1 MTDNMTIVS
10 RRDRRHQASL
20 ARAVVHNAGTFGRG
34 AAVAVAATGLVV
46 STGAAANAGVGS
58 ASVNDGREVT
68 TLQVSQS
75 DLTVERASNNTAVTV
90 TASPSVDLTF
100 DRPSV
105 GSESAPE
112 PTPEPEVETETQSVA
127 LSHTLHDYL
136 PGTRGLVEQ
145 LAELEGVSAEGLFE
159 QLFADG
165 TFVDENGVLDHG
177 ALAARVAE
185 LSPQQAEEPAQQET
199 QEQAPQQEAPQ
210 QETQQQ
216 EAPQQE
222 ESQEQAQTESQES
235 SQEASAEVELASAQE
250 EAPQE
255 ESSGSL
261 SAVVSAAYSGIGTP
275 YVWGGKGP
283 GGWDCSGFTA
293 WAYAQAGYSIP
304 SSTAAV
310 RSSGQFRWTD
320 NPQPGDI
327 VVQNGGGHIA
337 IYVGNGQFIG
347 AQNPNSGT
355 LLYSYETRPGNSH
368 VGYLTLR

>member
-1 MTDNMTIVS
+1 MTIVS

-210 QETQQQ
+210 QE
-216 EAPQQE
+216 